1 MNTIIKQKSRL
12 RLIAVAAGCLF
23 LSGSVAMAQAVRQ
36 DTPEASAPNA
46 TPISVTTQ
54 PVTAPSID
62 DDVIMMSPFQVD
74 ATKEKG
80 YFAENTLAGSRMRT
94 NIADLGAAISVVTKQ
109 QLEDTGSLD
118 VNDIFRYE
126 IGTEGSTS
134 YTPSVQSMRSDGIAD
149 TIAGAT
155 FGNSMTA
162 STNSTA
168 NRVRGLGSPS
178 FALNYYQTIS
188 QVPFDSYN
196 AASFEI
202 NRGPNSM
209 LFGMGSPAGIVN
221 QSTASAQINKN
232 NASVQIRIDDRGSN
246 RVSLSF
252 NKMLVKDKLAIYGAL
267 LYNDQQF
274 ERKPSYDI
282 SRRQYGAITYTPFR
296 RTKITASVE
305 GYNNDNRR
313 PNNLT
318 PVDGVSEWRNAGKP
332 YYNLQS
338 QQIVSAVTGA
348 VITSLVPSQDSSNAT
363 PEYRQAMIDKLAAAG
378 YTYLDHVP
386 SATELGDGQATKK
399 YWDVTATSTNKNNL
413 QFRNEYNTTFSIYGT
428 GHLTNLNSPFY
439 VPGIAFQNGRSVMQI
454 ADGGLQN
461 WIHGQGGGR
470 HPASFN
476 GTNTVYAFD
485 TQTPARGGNEGST
498 YVYNNA
504 DWATAYDSYYSQ
516 SGVWSRADD
525 YSGILA
531 MKYDGVTDRS
541 IYDWKNVNILA
552 MNFGNQR
559 NTNYNIELEQEIIPD
574 LLHFSAG
581 WFRQDFD
588 SMQSYTVAQ
597 MNATTLYVD
606 TSKYYPDG
614 TENHYFGKTYVMDT
628 DPDRYEDSQTVDQYR
643 AMLAFTPDFTKNKNW
658 TKWLGRH
665 QFMALASYMD
675 WERTTVRRRLEY
687 ASGSAEGKLRYM
699 RNPNSPG
706 WNMQNT
712 SLQRYFYL
720 SDIGDTVTQSSGG
733 YDADIVNDS
742 IRVYDYTTS
751 QWKDVDVSMIWNAFD
766 SGTERFARLLTS
778 YSAGWT
784 GYFWDDRLIT
794 TFGVRRDFNRTRGV
808 SNAGMSNAE
817 KWVDGY
823 YQYGEV
829 FKRWG
834 DWFPQSGSTTTVGGV
849 LKPFLGWDFITKR
862 SGNSV
867 LWEAIENLGFSY
879 NKSDNFD
886 ASAVPVV
893 DLFRNALPKATGTG
907 KDYGVQTTLFKGKLY
922 ARLNWY
928 EATNENAVMEAAGTA
943 MERLWWH
950 VDSTA
955 YRSWLSN
962 IWLIK
967 NNKIDLDSSTWKAE
981 AKKYTKNGGDS
992 GASYVAAKAEMQQWV
1007 AEQWKL
1013 SDWDYYQNMGGL
1025 IRGTSTSKAK
1035 GVELTV
1041 QYNPTP
1047 NWTIKVTAAKN
1058 KATYD
1063 NVLKEFDAWEAI
1075 RKPLWD
1081 AADAAILLPGNSKI
1095 GQVITTGD
1103 NSDIYLGS
1111 FWDSYGYYDFT
1122 ADSERGGTTVTAGN
1136 ASGWTNNLN
1145 YYNAVVS
1152 PQIAALKALRGQIS
1166 PGQREYNVTV
1176 VTNYAFDRGTL
1187 KGWSVGGA
1195 QRYASKTIIGY
1206 HGKAALDNYDTYGDL
1221 KLDVADTTRPVYDDP
1236 LWVTDLW
1243 IAYTRKIFNDK
1254 VRMKLQLNVADVF
1267 EDGGLKPVAVNYDG
1281 KPYAYRIV
1289 DPRTFILTATFDF

>member
-1 MNTIIKQKSRL
+1 ML
-12 RLIAVAAGCLF
+12 
-23 LSGSVAMAQAVRQ
+23 
-36 DTPEASAPNA
+36 
-46 TPISVTTQ
+46 
-54 PVTAPSID
+54 
-62 DDVIMMSPFQVD
+62 SPFQVD

-94 NIADLGAAISVVTKQ
+94 NIADLGAAITVVTKQ
-109 QLEDTGSLD
+109 QMEDTASLD

-126 IGTEGSTS
+126 LGTEGSTS
-134 YTPSVQSMRSDGIAD
+134 YTPSVQSMRTDGIAD

-221 QSTASAQINKN
+221 QSTAQAQINKN
-232 NASVQIRIDDRGSN
+232 TGSVQIRVDDRGSN
-246 RVSLSF
+246 RASLSF
-252 NKMLVKDKLAIYGAL
+252 NKTLVEDKLAIYGAF

-282 SRRQYGAITYTPFR
+282 SRRQYGAITYKPFKK
-296 RTKITASVE
+296 TKLTASIE
-305 GYNNDNRR
+305 GYSNDNRR

-318 PVDGVSEWRNAGKP
+318 PVDGVSEWRAAGKP
-332 YYNLQS
+332 YYDARS
-338 QQIVSAVTGA
+338 QQIVSAATGSVLA
-348 VITSLVPSQDSSNAT
+348 TLVPSVDSLNAT
-363 PEYRQAMIDKLAAAG
+363 PEYRAAMIAALEAAG
-378 YTYLDHVP
+378 YTYLNHTP
-386 SATELGDGQATKK
+386 TAAEATLTNIYWEPATSATRTKAQ
-399 YWDVTATSTNKNNL
+399 DL
-413 QFRNEYNTTFSIYGT
+413 QFRNPYYKTFSIYGT
-428 GHLTNLNSPFY
+428 GALTDINTPFY
-439 VPGIAFQNGRSVMQI
+439 VPGIAFQNGRTAMQI
-454 ADGGLQN
+454 ADGALQN
-461 WIHGQGGGR
+461 WVHGQGGGR
-470 HPASFN
+470 PQSSFN
-476 GTNTVYAFD
+476 GTTTYFPFD
-485 TQTPARGGNEGST
+485 TQYPARGGTNGS
-498 YVYNNA
+498 VYIYDNA
-504 DWATAYDSYYSQ
+504 AWASAYDSYYSE
-516 SGVWSRADD
+516 SAPWSRAND
-525 YSGILA
+525 YSGMLA

-559 NTNYNIELEQEIIPD
+559 NTNYNIELEQEILPD

-606 TSKYYPDG
+606 TNKYYPDG
-614 TENHYFGKTYVMDT
+614 SENSYFGKTYVVDQ

-665 QFMALASYMD
+665 QFMGLASYMD
-675 WERTTVRRRLEY
+675 WERTTIRRRLEY
-687 ASGSAEGKLRYM
+687 ADGSAEGKLRYM
-699 RNPNSPG
+699 RNPNAAG

-712 SLQRYFYL
+712 SVRRYFYL
-720 SDIGDTVTQSSGG
+720 SDSGDTVTQSSGG
-733 YDADIVNDS
+733 HDADIVNGS
-742 IRVYDYTTS
+742 IRVYDQSTN

-794 TFGVRRDFNRTRGV
+794 TLGVRQDINRVRGV

-829 FKRWG
+829 FKRWNN
-834 DWFPQSGSTTTVGGV
+834 WNRSSGTTTTVGGV
-849 LKPFLGWDFITKR
+849 LKPFLGWDFVTKR
-862 SGNSV
+862 SGDSL

-886 ASAVPVV
+886 APATNNV
-893 DLFRNALPKATGTG
+893 DFFGNSLPKPTGTG
-907 KDYGVQTTLFKGKLY
+907 KDYGVQVSLFKGKLY

-928 EATNENAVMEAAGTA
+928 EASNENAVMETA
-943 MERLWWH
+943 NTGMERLWWH
-950 VDSTA
+950 IDSTA
-955 YRSWLSN
+955 YRSWLSTIYMLN
-962 IWLIK
+962 HGV
-967 NNKIDLDSSTWKAE
+967 DPASQTDWK
-981 AKKYTKNGGDS
+981 TQ
-992 GASYVAAKAEMQQWV
+992 AAKYAQNATDADPAKVQAMQTWV
-1007 AEQWKL
+1007 TEQWGL
-1013 SDWDYYQNMGGL
+1013 GDWDYYQNLGGL
-1025 IRGTSTSKAK
+1025 IRGTSTAKAK
-1035 GVELTV
+1035 GTELTV

-1063 NVLKEFDAWEAI
+1063 KALSEFAAWEAI
-1075 RKPLWD
+1075 RKLQWD
-1081 AADAAILLPGNSKI
+1081 AADAENLLEGTAKTTYA
-1095 GQVITTGD
+1095 GQAVATADSSEIK
-1103 NSDIYLGS
+1103 LGS
-1111 FWDSYGYYDFT
+1111 FWESYGYYDVN
-1122 ADSERGGTTVTAGN
+1122 ANNQAGGTTVTAGN
-1136 ASGWTNNLN
+1136 SGGWTNNQA
-1145 YYNAVVS
+1145 YYSSVVS
-1152 PQIAALKALRGQIS
+1152 PQVAPILALQNQIS

-1176 VTNYAFDRGTL
+1176 VTNYVFDRGTL
-1187 KGWSVGGA
+1187 KGWSIGGA
-1195 QRYASKTIIGY
+1195 QRYASKSIIGY
-1206 HGKAALDNYDTYGDL
+1206 RGKSSFGNVDTYGNPI
-1221 KLDVADTTRPVYDDP
+1221 LDNVDTTQPIYDDP

-1267 EDGGLKPVAVNYDG
+1267 QDGELKPVAVNYDG